1 MTRSILIVCVILTVT
16 IWIIT
21 TVVISQLPDQIP
33 IHWNLQGEVDQYGSK
48 WFGTLL
54 VPSIMIGVL
63 VLAVILPS
71 LSPKQFTVE
80 SFSGAYSVGM
90 LLALGCVGYVQLVL
104 LWGAMAPQTNIGR
117 ALLAGISLFW
127 ALIGTVLGKLR
138 RNFWMGIRTP
148 WTLAS
153 DRVWNETHRMAGKL
167 FMFTGML
174 GLMILAIGLKPS
186 LSTVI
191 IVALILGNSL
201 IAVGYSLV
209 KYRRLERMNQI

>member
-1 MTRSILIVCVILTVT
+1 MWIVTA
-16 IWIIT
+16 IIFP
-21 TVVISQLPDQIP
+21 QLPERIP
-33 IHWNLQGEVDQYGSK
+33 IHWNLQNEVDGYGSK
-48 WFGTLL
+48 WWGALL
-54 VPSIMIGVL
+54 VPAMMTGL
-63 VLAVILPS
+63 LALAVILPYV
-71 LSPKQFTVE
+71 SPKPFSVE
-80 SFSGAYSVGM
+80 PFSGAYSQGM
-90 LLALGCVGYVQLVL
+90 LIALGCVGYLQVVV
-104 LWGAMAPQTNIGR
+104 LWGAISPQLNIGR
-117 ALLAGISLFW
+117 AFLAGLCIFW
-127 ALIGTVLGKLR
+127 VLIGNLLGKLR

-191 IVALILGNSL
+191 IVALILGNTL